1 MQDKGD
7 FTMKRAHGDLEGPST
22 TETLTYIEFYAGI
35 GGWSMALDEALRSI
49 AETDESSVTTR
60 PHCAAA
66 LDHSDLCLGVY
77 RHNHRIRSSSDSP
90 TSKRSAKQA
99 ASVSTRQV
107 SIEKITLEQLIEC
120 QADVWMMSPP
130 CQPHTRQHSNQS
142 EDLSDPRSN
151 SFLHICHLLEEL
163 PTEHRPSLIML
174 ENVVGFEASG
184 SCQRWRKILSD
195 CDYAVGHFHLTPT
208 QVALPND
215 RPRYYSVAIYRGE
228 STKQNPQPTQ
238 QLPSSSPSQS
248 SLRLSLDRY
257 VQQEDDVESP
267 LIPNTAIPELSVFET
282 DDKTCDKDSDHPL
295 PPLRDFLHPES
306 SLPAFRTTL
315 AIPEKIAK
323 RNAAWCFDICT
334 PESTQTACFTSGYG
348 RYVRGTGSVLYTGSD
363 AKVSNQFQRR
373 ILPQDREFDADWSKE
388 LDVSKDLRYFSGR
401 EIAPLFGFPDTFEF
415 PSSCTLKQQWKLMGN
430 SINVRVAARVLEL
443 GLRLRRPPSSV
454 IPRK

>member
-1 MQDKGD
+1 
-7 FTMKRAHGDLEGPST
+7 MKRTHGDLEGPST
-22 TETLTYIEFYAGI
+22 SDTLTYIEFYAGI
-35 GGWSMALDEALRSI
+35 GGWTMALDEALRSI
-49 AETDESSVTTR
+49 AETDESSVITR

-77 RHNHRIRSSSDSP
+77 RHNHHKSSSSDPP
-90 TSKRSAKQA
+90 TSKRA
-99 ASVSTRQV
+99 ASISTRQV
-107 SIEKITLEQLIEC
+107 SIEKITPEELIEC

-151 SFLHICHLLEEL
+151 SFLHICHLLEQL
-163 PTEHRPSLIML
+163 PKEHRPGLIML

-184 SCQRWRKILSD
+184 SCQRWRKVLSD
-195 CDYAVGHFHLTPT
+195 CDYAVGHFLLTPT

-215 RPRYYSVAIYRGE
+215 RPRYYSIAVYRGD
-228 STKQNPQPTQ
+228 STKQDPQPTKQ
-238 QLPSSSPSQS
+238 SPSSSPPSPSQS
-248 SLRLSLDRY
+248 SLRLSLERY
-257 VQQEDDVESP
+257 IQQEDDTESP
-267 LIPNTAIPELSVFET
+267 VIPNTAIPELSVLQT
-282 DDKTCDKDSDHPL
+282 DGTTGNKDSDHPL

-306 SLPAFRTTL
+306 SSPAYRATL

-334 PESTQTACFTSGYG
+334 PESTNSACFTSGYG
-348 RYVRGTGSVLYTGSD
+348 RYVRGTGSVLYTGSN
-363 AKVSNQFQRR
+363 AKVSDQFQRR
-373 ILPQDREFDADWSKE
+373 ILPEDREFDADWSKE

-401 EIAPLFGFPDTFEF
+401 EIAHLFGFPDTFEF
-415 PSSCTLKQQWKLMGN
+415 STSCTSKQQWKLMGN

-443 GLRLRRPPSSV
+443 GLRLLRPSIAV